1 LRLVRS
7 RTSLLCCRR
16 TRSSRLDAL
25 GAACFKNAKQ
35 NTKHQKHQTAPP
47 LKYETSITM
56 FFLFVFLFNRLA
68 ANTRH
73 TLTHITPRARSIIGT
88 TSSIRYPPSC
98 GALYTAHVGNA
109 VLTLAAPPA
118 RARGRRQ
125 TSRFGCAAASEVGLG
140 SPPSTPPR
148 TLHSSPYALLGGKG
162 GGGGGGREHATQ
174 RVQLSSQHRSDMQN
188 DTAYT
193 RHKSRTP
200 HDSRLRSGCD
210 ARRYASPCVYRL
222 VH

>member
-1 LRLVRS
+1 MLCVASTTDAAHRHRPPHRSAGGKNEICGAGGGEES
-7 RTSLLCCRR
+7 RTPCVFTRLSGSPSQTGRPQSHRR
-16 TRSSRLDAL
+16 R
-25 GAACFKNAKQ
+25 GNPC
-35 NTKHQKHQTAPP
+35 P
-47 LKYETSITM
+47 LM
-56 FFLFVFLFNRLA
+56 
-68 ANTRH
+68 
-73 TLTHITPRARSIIGT
+73 RARK
-88 TSSIRYPPSC
+88 RPPRRDEP
-98 GALYTAHVGNA
+98 GASA
-109 VLTLAAPPA
+109 VWVRRPAA
-118 RARGRRQ
+118 
-125 TSRFGCAAASEVGLG
+125 SASEVGLG

-162 GGGGGGREHATQ
+162 GGGGGGHEHATQ